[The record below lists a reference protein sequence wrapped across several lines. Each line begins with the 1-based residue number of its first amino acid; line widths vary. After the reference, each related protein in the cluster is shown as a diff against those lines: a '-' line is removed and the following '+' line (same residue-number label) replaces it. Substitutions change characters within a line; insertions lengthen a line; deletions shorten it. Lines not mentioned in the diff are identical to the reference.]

1 MLSDNQLLVSLWAQL
16 SKINSINKLPPSLA
30 ADIIYVMAQ
39 AVMLKASPGE
49 ISLGG
54 GFIVA
59 GILESIGIN
68 DNKIISGISNFI
80 PGPSNLRY
88 VVNKSREDKLMR
100 IAGFVWKYPCSISC
114 DKWERAGLGRLVK
127 DIALLY
133 GELVQPIRLD
143 VDASKGRSE

>member
-1 MLSDNQLLVSLWAQL
+1 M
-16 SKINSINKLPPSLA
+16 SKSS
-30 ADIIYVMAQ
+30 
-39 AVMLKASPGE
+39 SGE

-88 VVNKSREDKLMR
+88 VVKKARETKFMR
-100 IAGFVWKYPCSISC
+100 IAGFI
-114 DKWERAGLGRLVK
+114 
-127 DIALLY
+127 
-133 GELVQPIRLD
+133 
-143 VDASKGRSE
+143 